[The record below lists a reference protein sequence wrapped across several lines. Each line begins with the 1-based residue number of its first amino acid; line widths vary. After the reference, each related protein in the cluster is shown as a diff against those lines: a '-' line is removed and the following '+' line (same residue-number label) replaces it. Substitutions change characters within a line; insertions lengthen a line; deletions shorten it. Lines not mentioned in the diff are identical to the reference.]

1 MFELRRYGP
10 DKVAAAILSAVR
22 ANTAIRPV
30 TPEAHLL
37 YGTARVLP
45 QVLRSTARGKVL

>member
-10 DKVAAAILSAVR
+10 EKVAAAIMVAVR
-22 ANTAIRPV
+22 SNTAVRPV

-37 YGTARVLP
+37 YGVSRMLP
-45 QVLRSTARGKVL
+45 PVLRSTARGKVL